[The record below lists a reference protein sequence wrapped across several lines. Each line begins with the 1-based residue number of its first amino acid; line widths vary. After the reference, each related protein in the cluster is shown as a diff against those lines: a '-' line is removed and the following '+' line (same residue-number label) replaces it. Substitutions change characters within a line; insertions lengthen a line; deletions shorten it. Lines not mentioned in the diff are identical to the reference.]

1 MQFTMAVRCEN
12 CEGKGTTESTVYAQE
27 IMLIILHNIVDNEIQ
42 KIPAIKEVRNQYG
55 IGLKAAKELV
65 EGAMDFFYAIKKNAS
80 QIPNPESTQDE
91 DERWYETEYKPDD
104 ARVRGEHNDG

>member
-1 MQFTMAVRCEN
+1 MQFSMSVRCEA

-42 KIPAIKEVRNQYG
+42 KIPAIKQLRNEYS

-65 EGAMDFFYAIKKNAS
+65 EGAMEFYSTIQKNAS
-80 QIPNPESTQDE
+80 QIPNPNSARE
-91 DERWYETEYKPDD
+91 EYLN
-104 ARVRGEHNDG
+104 GG